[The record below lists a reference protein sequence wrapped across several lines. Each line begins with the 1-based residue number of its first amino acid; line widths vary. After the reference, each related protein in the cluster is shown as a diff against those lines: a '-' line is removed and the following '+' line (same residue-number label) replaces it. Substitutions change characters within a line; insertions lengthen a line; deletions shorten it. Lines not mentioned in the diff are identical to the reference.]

1 MELMNAEKF
10 PKTEDFLKEV
20 NAQFGNGV
28 EMIHLATNS
37 KICGV
42 IVSPAV
48 AKETLARRI
57 ADRWVEDPSVIAE
70 LAERVNELPQA
81 WD

>member
-1 MELMNAEKF
+1 MEIMNVEKYL
-10 PKTEDFLKEV
+10 KTEDFLNEV
-20 NAQFGNGV
+20 NTQFGKGV

-70 LAERVNELPQA
+70 LAARVHETPQT